1 MGLDMYLHK
10 KVGGKVY
17 DFSKQYPNNRANK
30 VVIKTITTFGDGEI
44 KEAEHSI
51 VNPEF
56 DIEILLPFA
65 YWRKANAI
73 HKWILDYTEEDDNCQ
88 QIWLNG
94 KALLKLVELCK
105 QVLADHSKAPDLL
118 PTCSGF
124 FFGSTE
130 YDEWYFDYLQ
140 RTCDMLQDV
149 KPDEDFIYQ
158 ASW

>member
-10 KVGGKVY
+10 RVDGKVY
-17 DFSKQYPNNRANK
+17 DFSKQYPDSSATR
-30 VVIKTITTFGDGEI
+30 VVVKTAITFGDGDVKEI
-44 KEAEHSI
+44 EHVI
-51 VNPEF
+51 DNPDF
-56 DIEILLPFA
+56 DVEILLPFA

-73 HKWILDYTEEDDNCQ
+73 HKWILDYTKKEDNCQ
-88 QIWLNG
+88 RIWLSG
-94 KALLKLVELCK
+94 KALLRLVDLCK

-124 FFGSTE
+124 FFGGTD
-130 YDEWYFDYLQ
+130 YDEWYFDDLQ

-149 KPDEDFIYQ
+149 KSDEEFIYQ